1 MGFDDN
7 GNPDVMGPRPMSA
20 QQVDAVQALRL
31 DFNALHQKC
40 MLPPSD
46 NASPEALRLYAIAR
60 THLEIACMAAVKAVS
75 RS

>member
-1 MGFDDN
+1 MTFDMN
-7 GNPDVMGPRPMSA
+7 GNPDVMGSVLLSA
-20 QQVDAVQALRL
+20 QQIDAVNALKL

-60 THLEIACMAAVKAVS
+60 THLEIACMAAVKAIS